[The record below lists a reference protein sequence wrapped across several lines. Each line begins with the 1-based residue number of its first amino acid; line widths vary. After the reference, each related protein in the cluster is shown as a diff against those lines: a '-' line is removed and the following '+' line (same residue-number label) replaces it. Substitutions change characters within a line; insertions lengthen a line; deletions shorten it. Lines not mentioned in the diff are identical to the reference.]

1 MSPILQFHYPTRHKY
16 KVKQLYSETLINSF
30 VSQPSLQFQSEI
42 FDTLSESVVKDSNYL
57 VFNLESISEYQDC
70 KEVEQK
76 SLVYMGCINQETGRK
91 RTTNVR
97 CQLKQFTIVPI
108 KPPTVPIV
116 TQPADHRLQKKLIQ
130 YVIFVVFQRI
140 LEPTWKAPQWKQFLR
155 IVFSDFCVY
164 IVYISK
170 LFKILQIKVYTHM
183 L

>member
-30 VSQPSLQFQSEI
+30 VSQPPLQFQSEI

-140 LEPTWKAPQWKQFLR
+140 LEPTWKAPQKSSFLELFFV
-155 IVFSDFCVY
+155 IFVFTLFTLASFLKFCR
-164 IVYISK
+164 
-170 LFKILQIKVYTHM
+170 
-183 L
+183 